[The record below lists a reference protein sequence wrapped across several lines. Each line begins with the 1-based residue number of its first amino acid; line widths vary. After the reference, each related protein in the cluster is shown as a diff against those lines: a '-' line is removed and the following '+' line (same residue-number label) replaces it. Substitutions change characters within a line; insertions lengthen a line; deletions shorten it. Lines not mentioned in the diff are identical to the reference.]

1 MIPDSYERILMK
13 KIRKRELILYLFLS
27 GLIITALAAV
37 TVYSHRMLRENRFG
51 EYYLLSP
58 ESEPWDEN
66 DQYWADFHVTENYDK
81 AMAVTEEFL
90 KKYPYSL
97 DGMLN
102 KAYLLISLGEY
113 EEGILLNQKAIE
125 IHGRNSTAYNN
136 IGWAHINMD
145 RYELGIY
152 YLEQAIEVNG
162 GRAEYAELI
171 NLGDAYQGLLQY
183 EKAVEYYLQAITDF
197 PEEAVQIPLHC
208 YIGLSETYRLL
219 EQEEQALEIYHRIL
233 ELDPVNYNAFF
244 EAVSI
249 YKEQDNVQQVLVLGK
264 RYFEHEPEP
273 NYAYSY
279 YASILYDLEQYTEA
293 AEYYVLYAAKTDYP
307 AYGYYQAARS
317 YARAGNEELSGKY
330 MELCLQYDSDY
341 LDYMEEDDIGGWSD
355 D

>member
-1 MIPDSYERILMK
+1 MIADLYERILMK
-13 KIRKRELILYLFLS
+13 KTRKRELVLYLFLLS
-27 GLIITALAAV
+27 LIITALTAV
-37 TVYSHRMLRENRFG
+37 TVYSYRMLRENRFR
-51 EYYLLSP
+51 EHYLLSP
-58 ESEPWDEN
+58 ESESWYEN
-66 DQYWADFHVTENYDK
+66 DQYWADFNATENYDK
-81 AMAVTEEFL
+81 AMAVTDAFL
-90 KKYPYSL
+90 NRYPYSL

-113 EEGILLNQKAIE
+113 EEGVLLNQEVIE

-162 GRAEYAELI
+162 GLADYSELI

-183 EKAVEYYLQAITDF
+183 EKAVEYYLQAIADF
-197 PEEAVQIPLHC
+197 PEHAAQLPLHC
-208 YIGLSETYRLL
+208 YNGLSETYRLL
-219 EQEEQALEIYHRIL
+219 GEEDRALDIYHRIL
-233 ELDPVNYNAFF
+233 ELDPENYNAFF

-249 YKEQDNVQQVLVLGK
+249 YEERDEVQQVLDLGEI
-264 RYFEHEPEP
+264 YFEHEPEY

-293 AEYYVLYAAKTDYP
+293 AEYYVLYAGKTDYP

-317 YARAGNEELSGKY
+317 YARAGDEELSRKY

-341 LDYMEEDDIGGWSD
+341 LDYLEEDEMWGWSD